1 MLWFVLPMQVPMVGK
16 GVVESM
22 LRVLGAVQGGGAEAL
37 AVQAA
42 ACSTLQNLS
51 IAADNKVRGPVAGR
65 WSMRA
70 CGMRVWVGCP
80 RRSICIGVAD
90 V

>member
-1 MLWFVLPMQVPMVGK
+1 MHALADALVGVRRLQVPMVGK

-42 ACSTLQNLS
+42 AYITLQNVS
-51 IAADNKVRGPVAGR
+51 DASDYQ
-65 WSMRA
+65 A
-70 CGMRVWVGCP
+70 C
-80 RRSICIGVAD
+80 RSALEECE
-90 V
+90 